1 MRWCV
6 QGLRGWGKTLGSVRH
21 QSPCPVSM
29 SQDKHYSRRAEARR
43 MHSSRNTNGT
53 KSKVQQILN
62 GGCREVRYA
71 ERKVKMPSSWFKESM
86 GFEGRKGGPCTGNC
100 HLRSSRIQRS
110 TGYQSR
116 LESNPSH
123 QASPGPREIPCALFS
138 SPHERLLASL
148 PQLGATNQ

>member
-1 MRWCV
+1 M

-53 KSKVQQILN
+53 KSKVQQILK

-86 GFEGRKGGPCTGNC
+86 GFEGRKGGPCAGNC
-100 HLRSSRIQRS
+100 HLRSSRIQRV
-110 TGYQSR
+110 TN
-116 LESNPSH
+116 LNPVCPIC
-123 QASPGPREIPCALFS
+123 ASPREIPCPPFTS
-138 SPHERLLASL
+138 SYERLLASL
-148 PQLGATNQ
+148 PQLVATNQRAG